1 MNHVGSRQ
9 NAICGG
15 GRYNKLVSECGGEE
29 TPAIG
34 FAAGLERIVLTL
46 KEQGIT
52 LPREEGIDLYMVS
65 LGEKASQVNFHLA
78 QSFRQK
84 GFKVELDYLG
94 RSLKAQMK
102 AADREKARYAVIIGD
117 SELEND
123 EIIVR
128 QMASSE
134 QVSMPLAD
142 VVNYLEERL

>member
-1 MNHVGSRQ
+1 
-9 NAICGG
+9 
-15 GRYNKLVSECGGEE
+15 
-29 TPAIG
+29 
-34 FAAGLERIVLTL
+34 
-46 KEQGIT
+46 
-52 LPREEGIDLYMVS
+52 
-65 LGEKASQVNFHLA
+65 
-78 QSFRQK
+78 
-84 GFKVELDYLG
+84 
-94 RSLKAQMK
+94 MK